1 MILYSNSRQCS
12 LEILIIYYMWKYYTL
27 HKDLVKMMYFSSEH
41 QKKKTLSLSRGISS
55 KFMINH
61 LGFKGY
67 RIMGVKTSLV
77 DKSKLKLSIVT
88 Q

>member
-41 QKKKTLSLSRGISS
+41 QKKKKPYHSAEALAVNS
-55 KFMINH
+55 
-61 LGFKGY
+61 
-67 RIMGVKTSLV
+67 
-77 DKSKLKLSIVT
+77 
-88 Q
+88 

>member
-41 QKKKTLSLSRGISS
+41 QKKKNPYHSGEALAVNS
-55 KFMINH
+55 
-61 LGFKGY
+61 
-67 RIMGVKTSLV
+67 
-77 DKSKLKLSIVT
+77 
-88 Q
+88 